1 MKKSTKLAIAFL
13 ALAGTASS
21 IAVAA
26 DRGDGPGKGPR
37 HGMMRFDKLDA
48 DSNGDVSFEEFAA
61 AMDKR
66 IGDADADKDG
76 KMTVAE
82 VAAQIEKT
90 RAERMAKRLID
101 RFDTD
106 GDGAVT
112 KAEIEAQQKKRF
124 ALFDRNDD
132 GKIEKSEMPRGK
144 AGRRG
149 HHNDN

>member
-13 ALAGTASS
+13 ALAGTAGSV
-21 IAVAA
+21 AVAA
-26 DRGDGPGKGPR
+26 DRGDAKGPR
-37 HGMMRFDKLDA
+37 HGAMRFDKLDA
-48 DSNGDVSFEEFAA
+48 DSNGDVSFEEFTA

-82 VAAQIEKT
+82 VAAQIEKM
-90 RAERMAKRLID
+90 RSERMAKRLVD

-124 ALFDRNDD
+124 ALLDRNDD
-132 GKIEKSEMPRGK
+132 GKIEKSEMRRGK
-144 AGRRG
+144 HGKRG